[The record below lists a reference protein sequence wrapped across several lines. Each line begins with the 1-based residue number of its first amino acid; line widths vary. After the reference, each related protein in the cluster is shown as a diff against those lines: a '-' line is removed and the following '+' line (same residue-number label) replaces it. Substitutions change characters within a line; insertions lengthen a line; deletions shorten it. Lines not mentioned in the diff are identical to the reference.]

1 MLRPGIT
8 GYATL
13 CADRL
18 RICAAMCKFPLNCC
32 RRRPCALGKSVR
44 PVLAEDETAAT
55 AGATGRASGAVAAV
69 APVADEHRTA
79 AGTTEACAP
88 WRTVAPGTA
97 VAEEQRTRAAG
108 TARSLAA
115 RAAIAAGSAIAE
127 ERRGRATLAARA
139 DAGAPARATVSAG
152 TTVAEDQAAV
162 TAVAA
167 GGIQRPVGAGGP
179 TVAPGPADPEE
190 QPGSPTIAASPAHRL
205 GCQRHRCGFT
215 GTDTT
220 TAAAGAAE
228 TKELGVTAGPTK
240 AP

>member
-55 AGATGRASGAVAAV
+55 AGATGRA
-69 APVADEHRTA
+69 PVADEHRTA
-79 AGTTEACAP
+79 AGTTDARAP

-152 TTVAEDQAAV
+152 TAGTEDQAAA

-179 TVAPGPADPEE
+179 TVAPGTADPEE

-228 TKELGVTAGPTK
+228 TKELSVTAGPTK

>member
-55 AGATGRASGAVAAV
+55 AGATGRASGTVAAV

-79 AGTTEACAP
+79 AGTTDARAP

-115 RAAIAAGSAIAE
+115 RAAIAAGSAIA
-127 ERRGRATLAARA
+127 A
-139 DAGAPARATVSAG
+139 
-152 TTVAEDQAAV
+152 DQAAV

-190 QPGSPTIAASPAHRL
+190 QPGSPTIAASLAHRL

-215 GTDTT
+215 GTDTI
-220 TAAAGAAE
+220 TAVAGAAE

>member
-55 AGATGRASGAVAAV
+55 AGATGRASGTVAAV

-79 AGTTEACAP
+79 AGTTDARAP
-88 WRTVAPGTA
+88 WRTVAPG
-97 VAEEQRTRAAG
+97 
-108 TARSLAA
+108 
-115 RAAIAAGSAIAE
+115 
-127 ERRGRATLAARA
+127 
-139 DAGAPARATVSAG
+139 
-152 TTVAEDQAAV
+152 

-190 QPGSPTIAASPAHRL
+190 QPGSPTIAASLAHRL

-215 GTDTT
+215 GTDTI